1 MALVGGLAVLMLFQL
16 VGEII
21 VTVVG
26 LPIPGPVVG
35 MALLFGALLI
45 TGGPTQG
52 LDRAAQGLID
62 HLSLMFIPAGS
73 GIVAYIA
80 LLRQELLPI
89 GVALLGST
97 LVTIAVSAVVMHIL
111 VRWTSRSKGS
121 RDT

>member
-1 MALVGGLAVLMLFQL
+1 MALVGGLAVLMVFQL

-21 VTVVG
+21 VTALG

-35 MALLFGALLI
+35 MALLFAALLI
-45 TGGPTQG
+45 KGGPPQG
-52 LDRAAQGLID
+52 LNRAAQGLIQ

-73 GIVAYIA
+73 GVVAYVT

-89 GVALLGST
+89 GVALIGST
-97 LVTIAVSAVVMHIL
+97 LFTLAVSAGTLHAL
-111 VRWTSRSKGS
+111 ARWTSGSNRS